1 MKVSLVALIAGCAMA
16 SSALAMFDNPPIT
29 PPHVALMD
37 NPPITPPHS
46 A

>member
-1 MKVSLVALIAGCAMA
+1 LL
-16 SSALAMFDNPPIT
+16 DNPPIT
-29 PPHVALMD
+29 PPHAALLD

>member
-1 MKVSLVALIAGCAMA
+1 M
-16 SSALAMFDNPPIT
+16 DNPPIT